1 MMMGKAAVLTL
12 IACQTVRA
20 AAPGPAAKPANPL
33 DACNVV
39 WDSPSKDSG
48 GSMPLGNGDIGL
60 NAWVEENGDLLF
72 FISKTDSWT
81 DSGRLVKLGQVRLHL
96 TPSLAA
102 KPFRQELQIRKG
114 VMEIQSATGNQ
125 QSTIRLWVDANRPVI
140 HIEGE
145 SKQDMQAQVGLY
157 VWRTKDRDMQRDD
170 NIGYLSGQN
179 TGPIMEKAD
188 TVLPQKDNRIVWYHR
203 NEGTI
208 VPLAMKL
215 QGMESLL
222 PLVRDPILHNT
233 FGGAISGKGMVP
245 VAAGE
250 ATQALK
256 TSVPTRRLEIAIHVL
271 TAQTDTAEQWVE
283 KLDAIVAEERKT
295 GLDKAWQAHTQWWQ
309 AFWNRSWIYVQTPED
324 GVPTTAEQAAAR
336 QKERSELQVTGERGL
351 ENHKRPAVRAEPAG
365 VVVSQG
371 YALQRFILAAG
382 GRGAYPAKHNGTI
395 FTVNNRKPDSLEDA
409 DNRILGANY
418 WFLDQAT
425 TAYGPLLL
433 SGDYD
438 LLMPLFKMY
447 GAMVPMARARTKLQY
462 NHEGIYIPATVYPWG
477 TYQENEYVRWLWHG
491 GLELTAKMLDYC
503 EATGDEA
510 FLRETVLP
518 LAEGVITFYDQHW
531 KRDDK
536 GKIRMDPACAL
547 ESAHEA
553 VNPMPEIAGLRY
565 VLPRLLALSEKT
577 TTPAQR
583 AAWKKTLADVP
594 EIPLATLKDAATPE
608 QLAVWKLP
616 PAERPEVRMKDDAD
630 KKILVAAEVIK
641 TWQGD
646 EIPDLYAVF
655 PYRLYAFDSKDA
667 DIGRRTVERWCPTVP
682 RNGVPW
688 EGRVGG
694 WRLQAV
700 QVAYVGKAEQA
711 ARLVTSSFASHEPY
725 SRFPAFWGPNQ
736 VGQLDQSHG
745 GVTMT
750 ALQAMLMQVVGKKIY
765 LFPAWPKDWDVNF
778 KLHALYNT
786 TVEGELRGGKVVSL
800 KVTPK
805 SREADVVNMFGK

>member
-1 MMMGKAAVLTL
+1 MRTKGMTLRKAARMALA
-12 IACQTVRA
+12 ICPIMCA
-20 AAPGPAAKPANPL
+20 AEVIESKPANPL

-271 TAQTDTAEQWVE
+271 TAQTDTAEQWLE
-283 KLDAIVAEERKT
+283 KLDAIVVEERKT
-295 GLDKAWQAHTQWWQ
+295 GLENAWKAHCKWWQ
-309 AFWNRSWIYVQTPED
+309 DFWNRSWMFVRSPED

-336 QKERSELQVTGERGL
+336 QKERSELQVTGEGGL
-351 ENHKRPAVRAEPAG
+351 ENHKRPAVSAEPAG
-365 VVVSQG
+365 AVVSQG
-371 YALQRFILAAG
+371 YALQRFILATG
-382 GRGAYPAKHNGTI
+382 GRGAYPAKHNGSI
-395 FTVNNRKPDSLEDA
+395 FTVNSRKPDSLDDV
-409 DNRILGANY
+409 DNRALGANY

-438 LLMPLFKMY
+438 L
-447 GAMVPMARARTKLQY
+447 
-462 NHEGIYIPATVYPWG
+462 
-477 TYQENEYVRWLWHG
+477 
-491 GLELTAKMLDYC
+491 
-503 EATGDEA
+503 
-510 FLRETVLP
+510 
-518 LAEGVITFYDQHW
+518 
-531 KRDDK
+531 
-536 GKIRMDPACAL
+536 
-547 ESAHEA
+547 
-553 VNPMPEIAGLRY
+553 
-565 VLPRLLALSEKT
+565 
-577 TTPAQR
+577 
-583 AAWKKTLADVP
+583 
-594 EIPLATLKDAATPE
+594 
-608 QLAVWKLP
+608 
-616 PAERPEVRMKDDAD
+616 
-630 KKILVAAEVIK
+630 
-641 TWQGD
+641 
-646 EIPDLYAVF
+646 
-655 PYRLYAFDSKDA
+655 
-667 DIGRRTVERWCPTVP
+667 
-682 RNGVPW
+682 
-688 EGRVGG
+688 
-694 WRLQAV
+694 
-700 QVAYVGKAEQA
+700 
-711 ARLVTSSFASHEPY
+711 
-725 SRFPAFWGPNQ
+725 
-736 VGQLDQSHG
+736 
-745 GVTMT
+745 
-750 ALQAMLMQVVGKKIY
+750 
-765 LFPAWPKDWDVNF
+765 
-778 KLHALYNT
+778 
-786 TVEGELRGGKVVSL
+786 
-800 KVTPK
+800 
-805 SREADVVNMFGK
+805 